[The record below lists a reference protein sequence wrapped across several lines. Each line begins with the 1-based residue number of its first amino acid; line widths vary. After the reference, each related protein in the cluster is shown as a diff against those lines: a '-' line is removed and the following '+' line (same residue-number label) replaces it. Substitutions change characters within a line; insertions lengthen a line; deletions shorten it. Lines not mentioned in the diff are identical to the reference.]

1 MKGTKAKSGVQRNCN
16 CRSHE
21 DCPLQGSCFTKS
33 IVYKAEVTLKESQ
46 EVKQYIGM
54 TANTFKE
61 RYNNHKK
68 SFKNPLYQN
77 ETELSKYLW
86 KLKETKK
93 EFSVEWSVMKRAPS
107 YSVGG
112 KSCILCLE
120 EKLCLLKADKNKTL
134 NKRSEIFAKC
144 RHMDKFQTGRFKR
157 ARARISTRVSEP
169 LTSYFSVIK

>member
-1 MKGTKAKSGVQRNCN
+1 MLKG
-16 CRSHE
+16 
-21 DCPLQGSCFTKS
+21 
-33 IVYKAEVTLKESQ
+33 SQ

-61 RYNNHKK
+61 TYNNHKK

-93 EFSVEWSVMKRAPS
+93 EFSVKWSVMKRALS

-120 EKLCLLKADKNKTL
+120 EKLCLLKADKNKTF

-144 RHMDKFQTGRFKR
+144 RHMDQFQAGRFMR
-157 ARARISTRVSEP
+157 ARAQISTRVNNR
-169 LTSYFSVIK
+169 

>member
-1 MKGTKAKSGVQRNCN
+1 M
-16 CRSHE
+16 
-21 DCPLQGSCFTKS
+21 
-33 IVYKAEVTLKESQ
+33 LKESQ

-93 EFSVEWSVMKRAPS
+93 EFSVKWSVM
-107 YSVGG
+107 SVPHRIRLVENLVFFVWK
-112 KSCILCLE
+112 KSCVC
-120 EKLCLLKADKNKTL
+120 
-134 NKRSEIFAKC
+134 
-144 RHMDKFQTGRFKR
+144 
-157 ARARISTRVSEP
+157 
-169 LTSYFSVIK
+169 

>member
-1 MKGTKAKSGVQRNCN
+1 M
-16 CRSHE
+16 
-21 DCPLQGSCFTKS
+21 
-33 IVYKAEVTLKESQ
+33 LKESQ

-54 TANTFKE
+54 TASTFKE

-93 EFSVEWSVMKRAPS
+93 EFSVKWSVMKRTPS

-144 RHMDKFQTGRFKR
+144 RHMDKFQAGRFKR
-157 ARARISTRVSEP
+157 SRAQISAHGSEP
-169 LTSYFSVIK
+169 LTS